1 MFVLNE
7 CDIIQ
12 LQRIKEASN
21 MNKIKEF
28 RVKNKITIRQ
38 LSEKTGVAVGYIST
52 LENDKNG
59 TSNPTKDVMIRIA
72 NGLGHTV
79 PEVFF

>member
-1 MFVLNE
+1 
-7 CDIIQ
+7 
-12 LQRIKEASN
+12 

>member
-1 MFVLNE
+1 
-7 CDIIQ
+7 
-12 LQRIKEASN
+12 

-59 TSNPTKDVMIRIA
+59 TSNPTKDVMIIIA